1 LSLPRNNPTQWLS
14 ASCRSHCFFS
24 YISHNETGAVLDEG
38 RQCRFYLIGGRND
51 MLSDTIAAIATAV
64 GEGGIAVV
72 RVSGPEAVTEVEAL
86 FRSKTPLSKAP
97 THTVHYGHIIDPQS
111 QEKVEEVLVTVMR
124 APRSFTTEDVVEIS
138 THGGVVAVKRVMDL
152 LLLQNIRLAEPGE
165 FTKRAFLNGRIDL
178 SQAEGVI
185 DLIRSKSDK
194 AFSMALKQVDGQLS
208 QNIRRLRHVLV
219 ETLAHI
225 EVNIDYPE
233 HDVESFTSEL
243 IKDKSS
249 QVIAEI
255 DRLLHTAEQGKI
267 LREGLTTAIVGRPN
281 VGKSS
286 LLNTLAQGERAI
298 VTDIPGT
305 TRDVIEEY
313 VTINNIP
320 LKLLD
325 TAGIR
330 ETMDVVE
337 RIGVER
343 SRTAVSE
350 ADLLLIVMNA
360 NEPLHEDEMALMEQ
374 IRGRQ
379 AIVIM
384 NKMDLPA
391 QIDRDLLLRYVP
403 EELIVPMSVKE
414 NEGADRLEQA
424 ISNLFF
430 SGKLESADM
439 TYVSNVRH
447 IALLKKAR
455 QSLVD
460 AYEAADQFVPIDMIQ
475 IDVRLAWE
483 HLGEIVGD
491 TAHDALIDQIFSQFC
506 LGK

>member
-1 LSLPRNNPTQWLS
+1 
-14 ASCRSHCFFS
+14 
-24 YISHNETGAVLDEG
+24 
-38 RQCRFYLIGGRND
+38 

-64 GEGGIAVV
+64 GEGGIAVI

-97 THTVHYGHIIDPQS
+97 SHTVHYGHIIDPHN

-194 AFSMALKQVDGQLS
+194 AFSVALKQVDGQLS
-208 QNIRRLRHVLV
+208 QNIRRLRNVLV

-249 QVIAEI
+249 QVMAEI

-313 VTINNIP
+313 VTVNNIP

-350 ADLLLIVMNA
+350 ADLLLVVINA
-360 NEPLHEDEMALMEQ
+360 NEPLHEDEMALLEQ

-391 QIDRDLLLRYVP
+391 QVDRDLLLRYVP

-414 NEGADRLEQA
+414 HEGADRLEQA